1 MNSWGK
7 PKEYPALIEKL
18 LSTHTITLRSIN
30 FLAELPKMK
39 VPDLVQGGLWLDKQT
54 EYSDKNDLIKR
65 ITSL

>member
-7 PKEYPALIEKL
+7 LKEYPAPIEKL
-18 LSTHTITLRSIN
+18 LSTPTITLRSIN

-39 VPDLVQGGLWLDKQT
+39 VPDLAQGELWLDKQA